1 LKLDQLRDVVTIAE
15 CGTMR
20 AAARHLHAAQ
30 PVLARNLRNLERE
43 VGGKLFERRARGM
56 TPTPLGDIVIEGGR
70 RVLDEIRRISDSV
83 AQIKGKRTPHRKTP
97 RPTVKAEPD
106 ENRTGHVFTD
116 LVLETFR
123 LNGRLLAYGDR
134 LVKPI
139 NLTSSRWQVLG
150 SLPHN
155 HATVSEIARYMG
167 LQRQSVQRT
176 IDVLCKEGLVELV
189 DNPNHRRA
197 RLAVLTA
204 KGWDTVA
211 EANKARDRWR
221 KRMTA
226 SLTKAELETAYQ
238 VLRRIRRELGDR
250 SASDGS
256 VSV

>member
-1 LKLDQLRDVVTIAE
+1 VKLDQFRDIVAIAE
-15 CGTMR
+15 CGSMR

-43 VGGKLFERRARGM
+43 IGGKLFERRVRGM
-56 TPTPLGDIVIEGGR
+56 MPTPLGDIVIEGAR
-70 RVLDEIRRISDSV
+70 RILDEIRRISDL
-83 AQIKGKRTPHRKTP
+83 AQTNAKRTPGRKTLQ
-97 RPTVKAEPD
+97 PTVKAEPD

-123 LNGRLLAYGDR
+123 LNGRLLAYGDS

-155 HATVSEIARYMG
+155 RATVAEIARYMG

-176 IDVLCKEGLVELV
+176 IDVLCKEGLVKLV

-211 EANKARDRWR
+211 EANKLRDWWR

-226 SLTKAELETAYQ
+226 SLSKAELETAYQ

-250 SASDGS
+250 STLAVG
-256 VSV
+256 

>member
-1 LKLDQLRDVVTIAE
+1 VKLDQFREIVAIAE
-15 CGTMR
+15 CGSMR

-43 VGGKLFERRARGM
+43 IGGELFERRARGM
-56 TPTPLGDIVIEGGR
+56 TPTPLGDIVLEGAR
-70 RVLDEIRRISDSV
+70 RVLDEIRRISDL
-83 AQIKGKRTPHRKTP
+83 AQIKAKHTPDRKTLQ
-97 RPTVKAEPD
+97 PTVKAEPD

-155 HATVSEIARYMG
+155 RATVSEIARYMG

-176 IDVLCKEGLVELV
+176 IDVLRKEGLVRLV

-211 EANKARDRWR
+211 EANKVRDRWR

-226 SLTKAELETAYQ
+226 SLSKAELETAYQ

-250 SASDGS
+250 SAPAAG
-256 VSV
+256 

>member
-1 LKLDQLRDVVTIAE
+1 MKLDQFRDVVAIAE
-15 CGTMR
+15 CGSMR
-20 AAARHLHAAQ
+20 AAARHLHAPQ
-30 PVLARNLRNLERE
+30 PVLARNLRSLERE
-43 VGGKLFERRARGM
+43 IGGNLFERRARGM
-56 TPTPLGDIVIEGGR
+56 IATPLGDIVIDGAR
-70 RVLDEIRRISDSV
+70 RVLDEIRRISDSL
-83 AQIKGKRTPHRKTP
+83 AQIEGKRTPARKTP
-97 RPTVKAEPD
+97 PPTVKTETD

-150 SLPHN
+150 SVPHN
-155 HATVSEIARYMG
+155 RATVSEIARYMG

-176 IDVLCKEGLVELV
+176 IDVLCKEDLVKLV

-211 EANKARDRWR
+211 EANKLRDRWR

-226 SLTKAELETAYQ
+226 SLSKAELETAYQ

-250 SASDGS
+250 SAPA
-256 VSV
+256 V

>member
-1 LKLDQLRDVVTIAE
+1 MKLDQFRDVVAIAE
-15 CGTMR
+15 CGSMR
-20 AAARHLHAAQ
+20 AAARHLHVPQ
-30 PVLARNLRNLERE
+30 PILARNLRNLERE
-43 VGGKLFERRARGM
+43 IGGKLFERRVRGM
-56 TPTPLGDIVIEGGR
+56 TPTPVGDIMIEGAR
-70 RVLDEIRRISDSV
+70 RVLDEIRRISGSL
-83 AQIKGKRTPHRKTP
+83 ALIKGKRASNRKTP
-97 RPTVKAEPD
+97 QPSVKAEPD
-106 ENRTGHVFTD
+106 ENRTDHVFTD

-123 LNGRLLAYGDR
+123 LNGRLLAYGDS

-155 HATVSEIARYMG
+155 RATVSEIARYMG

-176 IDVLCKEGLVELV
+176 IDVLCKEDLVKLV
-189 DNPNHRRA
+189 DNPHHRRA

-211 EANKARDRWR
+211 EANKLRDRWR

-226 SLTKAELETAYQ
+226 SLSKAELETAYQ

-250 SASDGS
+250 SAPA
-256 VSV
+256 V

>member
-1 LKLDQLRDVVTIAE
+1 LKLDQFRDVVAIAE
-15 CGTMR
+15 CGSMR
-20 AAARHLHAAQ
+20 AAARHLRGAQ

-43 VGGKLFERRARGM
+43 IGGKLFERHARGM
-56 TPTPLGDIVIEGGR
+56 VPTPLGDIVIEGAR
-70 RVLDEIRRISDSV
+70 RILDEIRRISDL
-83 AQIKGKRTPHRKTP
+83 AQMKDKRTPDRKAV

-123 LNGRLLAYGDR
+123 LNGRLLAYGDG

-150 SLPHN
+150 SLPRN
-155 HATVSEIARYMG
+155 RATVSEIARYMG

-176 IDVLCKEGLVELV
+176 IDVLCKEGLVKLV

-204 KGWDTVA
+204 KGLDTVA
-211 EANKARDRWR
+211 QANKMRDKWR

-226 SLTKAELETAYQ
+226 SLSKSELETAYQ

-250 SASDGS
+250 SVMAAG
-256 VSV
+256 

>member
-1 LKLDQLRDVVTIAE
+1 MKLDQFRDVVAIAE
-15 CGTMR
+15 CGSMR
-20 AAARHLHAAQ
+20 AAARHLHAPQ

-43 VGGKLFERRARGM
+43 IGGKLVERRARGM
-56 TPTPLGDIVIEGGR
+56 MPTPLGDIVTEGAR
-70 RVLDEIRRISDSV
+70 RILDEMRRISDL
-83 AQIKGKRTPHRKTP
+83 AQMAGKRTPVRKAP
-97 RPTVKAEPD
+97 WLTVKAEPD
-106 ENRTGHVFTD
+106 ENRTDHVFTD

-123 LNGRLLAYGDR
+123 LNGRLLAYGDS

-155 HATVSEIARYMG
+155 RATVSEIARYMG

-176 IDVLCKEGLVELV
+176 IDVLCKEDLVKLV

-211 EANKARDRWR
+211 EANKLRDRWR

-226 SLTKAELETAYQ
+226 SLSKAELETAYQ

-250 SASDGS
+250 SAPA
-256 VSV
+256 V

>member
-1 LKLDQLRDVVTIAE
+1 VKLDQFREIVAIAE
-15 CGTMR
+15 CGSMR

-43 VGGKLFERRARGM
+43 IGGELFERRARGM
-56 TPTPLGDIVIEGGR
+56 TPTPLGDIVLEGAR
-70 RVLDEIRRISDSV
+70 RVLDEIRRISDL
-83 AQIKGKRTPHRKTP
+83 AQIKAKHTPDRKTLQ
-97 RPTVKAEPD
+97 PTVKAEPD

-123 LNGRLLAYGDR
+123 LNGRLLAYGDG

-150 SLPHN
+150 SLPRN
-155 HATVSEIARYMG
+155 RATVSEIARYMG
-167 LQRQSVQRT
+167 LQRQSIQRT
-176 IDVLCKEGLVELV
+176 IDVLCKEGLVKLV

-211 EANKARDRWR
+211 EANKVRDRWR

-226 SLTKAELETAYQ
+226 SLSKAELETAYQ

-250 SASDGS
+250 SAPAAG
-256 VSV
+256 

>member
-1 LKLDQLRDVVTIAE
+1 LKLDQFRDVVAISE
-15 CGTMR
+15 CGSMR
-20 AAARHLHAAQ
+20 AAARHLHSAQ

-43 VGGKLFERRARGM
+43 IGGKLFERHARGM
-56 TPTPLGDIVIEGGR
+56 MPTPLGDIVIEGAR
-70 RVLDEIRRISDSV
+70 RILDEIRRISDLT
-83 AQIKGKRTPHRKTP
+83 QMKERRTSDRKAP
-97 RPTVKAEPD
+97 RPTVKVEPD

-123 LNGRLLAYGDR
+123 LNGRLLAYGDG

-150 SLPHN
+150 SLPRN
-155 HATVSEIARYMG
+155 RATVSEIARYMG

-176 IDVLCKEGLVELV
+176 IDVLCKEGLVKLI

-197 RLAVLTA
+197 RLAVLTP
-204 KGWDTVA
+204 KGLDTVA
-211 EANKARDRWR
+211 EANKMRDKWR

-226 SLTKAELETAYQ
+226 SLSKAELETAYQ

-250 SASDGS
+250 SVMAVG
-256 VSV
+256 

>member
-1 LKLDQLRDVVTIAE
+1 LKLDQFRDVVAIAE
-15 CGTMR
+15 CGSMR

-30 PVLARNLRNLERE
+30 PVLARNLRNLERLI
-43 VGGKLFERRARGM
+43 GGKLFERRARGM
-56 TPTPLGDIVIEGGR
+56 TPTPLGDNVIEGAR
-70 RVLDEIRRISDSV
+70 RVLDEIRRISDL
-83 AQIKGKRTPHRKTP
+83 AQIKDRPTPGRKTP
-97 RPTVKAEPD
+97 ELTVKAEQD

-155 HATVSEIARYMG
+155 RATVSEIARYMG

-176 IDVLCKEGLVELV
+176 IDVLCKEGLVKLV

-226 SLTKAELETAYQ
+226 SLSKGELETAYQ

-250 SASDGS
+250 SES
-256 VSV
+256 VA

>member
-1 LKLDQLRDVVTIAE
+1 LKLDQFRDVVAIAE
-15 CGTMR
+15 CGSMR
-20 AAARHLHAAQ
+20 AAARHLRGPQ

-43 VGGKLFERRARGM
+43 IGGKLFERHARGM
-56 TPTPLGDIVIEGGR
+56 MPTPLGDIVIEGAR
-70 RVLDEIRRISDSV
+70 RILDEIRRISDL
-83 AQIKGKRTPHRKTP
+83 AQMKDKRTSDKKTT

-123 LNGRLLAYGDR
+123 LNGRLLAYGDG

-150 SLPHN
+150 SLPRN
-155 HATVSEIARYMG
+155 RATVSEIARYMG

-176 IDVLCKEGLVELV
+176 IDVLCKEGLVKLV

-197 RLAVLTA
+197 RLAVLTP
-204 KGWDTVA
+204 KGLDTVA
-211 EANKARDRWR
+211 EANKMRDKWR

-226 SLTKAELETAYQ
+226 SLSKAELETAYQ

-250 SASDGS
+250 SVMAVG
-256 VSV
+256 

>member
-1 LKLDQLRDVVTIAE
+1 MKLDQFRDVVAIAE
-15 CGTMR
+15 CGSMR
-20 AAARHLHAAQ
+20 AAARHLHVPQ
-30 PVLARNLRNLERE
+30 PILARNLRNLERE
-43 VGGKLFERRARGM
+43 IGGKLFERRVRGM
-56 TPTPLGDIVIEGGR
+56 TPTPVGDIMIEGAR
-70 RVLDEIRRISDSV
+70 RVLDEIRRISGSL
-83 AQIKGKRTPHRKTP
+83 ALIKGKRASNRKTP
-97 RPTVKAEPD
+97 QPSVKAEPD
-106 ENRTGHVFTD
+106 ENRTDHVFTD

-123 LNGRLLAYGDR
+123 LNGRLLAYGDS

-155 HATVSEIARYMG
+155 RATVSEIARYMG

-176 IDVLCKEGLVELV
+176 IDALCKEDLVKLV

-211 EANKARDRWR
+211 EANKLRDRWR

-226 SLTKAELETAYQ
+226 SLSKAELETAYQ

-250 SASDGS
+250 SAPA
-256 VSV
+256 V

>member
-1 LKLDQLRDVVTIAE
+1 VKLDQFRDVVAIAE
-15 CGTMR
+15 CGSMR

-43 VGGKLFERRARGM
+43 IGGKLFERRARGM
-56 TPTPLGDIVIEGGR
+56 MPTPRGDIVIEGAR
-70 RVLDEIRRISDSV
+70 RVLEEIRQISDL
-83 AQIKGKRTPHRKTP
+83 AQMAGKRARKAP
-97 RPTVKAEPD
+97 RPTINAEPD
-106 ENRTGHVFTD
+106 ENRTDHVFTD

-123 LNGRLLAYGDR
+123 LNGRLLAYGDS

-155 HATVSEIARYMG
+155 RATVSEIARYMG

-176 IDVLCKEGLVELV
+176 IDALCKEDLVKLI

-211 EANKARDRWR
+211 EANKLRDRWR

-226 SLTKAELETAYQ
+226 SVSKVELETAYQ

-250 SASDGS
+250 SAPAAD
-256 VSV
+256 

>member
-1 LKLDQLRDVVTIAE
+1 LKLDQFRDVVAIAE
-15 CGTMR
+15 CGSMR
-20 AAARHLHAAQ
+20 AAARHLHGAQ

-43 VGGKLFERRARGM
+43 IGGKLFERHARGM
-56 TPTPLGDIVIEGGR
+56 MPTPLGDIVIEGAR
-70 RVLDEIRRISDSV
+70 RILDEVRRISDLT
-83 AQIKGKRTPHRKTP
+83 QMKDKRTSDGKAP

-123 LNGRLLAYGDR
+123 LNGRLLAYGDG

-150 SLPHN
+150 SLPRN
-155 HATVSEIARYMG
+155 RATVSEIARYMG

-176 IDVLCKEGLVELV
+176 IDVLCKEGLVKLV

-204 KGWDTVA
+204 KGSDTVT
-211 EANKARDRWR
+211 EANKMRDKWR

-226 SLTKAELETAYQ
+226 SLSKAELETAYQ

-250 SASDGS
+250 SATAVG
-256 VSV
+256 

>member
-1 LKLDQLRDVVTIAE
+1 LKLDQFRDVVAIAE
-15 CGTMR
+15 CGSMR

-43 VGGKLFERRARGM
+43 IGGKLFERHARGM
-56 TPTPLGDIVIEGGR
+56 MPTPLGETVIAGAR
-70 RVLDEIRRISDSV
+70 RVLDELRRISDLRVPIDGRPAS
-83 AQIKGKRTPHRKTP
+83 GRKTTP
-97 RPTVKAEPD
+97 PTVKAEPD
-106 ENRTGHVFTD
+106 KNRTEHVFTD

-134 LVKPI
+134 LMKPI

-176 IDVLCKEGLVELV
+176 IDVLCKEGLVKLV

-250 SASDGS
+250 SVRAA
-256 VSV
+256 

>member
-1 LKLDQLRDVVTIAE
+1 LKLDQFRDVVAIAE
-15 CGTMR
+15 CGSMR

-30 PVLARNLRNLERE
+30 PVLARNLRKLERE
-43 VGGKLFERRARGM
+43 IGGKLFERQARGM
-56 TPTPLGDIVIEGGR
+56 MPTPLGETVIAGAR
-70 RVLDEIRRISDSV
+70 RILHELRRISDLPVPINGRRAS
-83 AQIKGKRTPHRKTP
+83 GRKTP
-97 RPTVKAEPD
+97 LKAEPD
-106 ENRTGHVFTD
+106 EDRTGHVFTD

-155 HATVSEIARYMG
+155 RATVSEIARYMG

-176 IDVLCKEGLVELV
+176 IDVLRKEGLVKLV

-211 EANKARDRWR
+211 
-221 KRMTA
+221 
-226 SLTKAELETAYQ
+226 
-238 VLRRIRRELGDR
+238 
-250 SASDGS
+250 
-256 VSV
+256 

>member
-1 LKLDQLRDVVTIAE
+1 MKLDQFRDVVAIAE
-15 CGTMR
+15 CGSMR

-43 VGGKLFERRARGM
+43 IGGKLFERRARGM
-56 TPTPLGDIVIEGGR
+56 TPTPLGDNVIEGAR
-70 RVLDEIRRISDSV
+70 RVLDEIRRISDL
-83 AQIKGKRTPHRKTP
+83 AQIKGKPTPGRKTP
-97 RPTVKAEPD
+97 QPTVKAEQD

-150 SLPHN
+150 SLPRN
-155 HATVSEIARYMG
+155 RATVSEIARYMG

-204 KGWDTVA
+204 KGWDTIA

-226 SLTKAELETAYQ
+226 SLSKGELETAYQ

-250 SASDGS
+250 SES
-256 VSV
+256 VA